1 MQVEE
6 ASLLWHKP
14 SCFYKNNQ
22 RKWFS
27 RWSNQGIQ
35 SHHLSAT
42 SMICFLLRASLIP
55 ITQIT
60 PGYIILDKNVSFLNM
75 NYSKWLFIFSRWS
88 LRAVTPTLF
97 MGWTW
102 SPQCYMH
109 QSLRD
114 KCSLPSVICI
124 TIYGMNLVSL
134 VLYAPISYDEIILP
148 NAICTVSL
156 PNTIY
161 TNLQGMNLV
170 SSVLYAPLFI
180 GWICSSQCYKHHSRM
195 DRFGL
200 PSAVS
205 TTLQRINMV
214 FLVIYAPLS
223 KGYIWSS

>member
-1 MQVEE
+1 
-6 ASLLWHKP
+6 
-14 SCFYKNNQ
+14 
-22 RKWFS
+22 
-27 RWSNQGIQ
+27 
-35 SHHLSAT
+35 
-42 SMICFLLRASLIP
+42 
-55 ITQIT
+55 
-60 PGYIILDKNVSFLNM
+60 
-75 NYSKWLFIFSRWS
+75 
-88 LRAVTPTLF
+88 

-148 NAICTVSL
+148 NAIYTVSL

-205 TTLQRINMV
+205 TTLQRINVV